1 MTPVGKWLS
10 FLCSSLPL
18 SPSVMLRTFLPI
30 SRIIRRN
37 YDSIEEILPE
47 QREPC
52 LNITDLNMLMSR
64 ISDEFKVCLLNRK
77 ENITDLDSIS
87 VCTAKVKKF
96 IQNRW
101 ENLEYHA
108 GIKDPGRR
116 ESRIS
121 ENFQQYLEF
130 RCLIFDMWKFYIF

>member
-1 MTPVGKWLS
+1 MIILS
-10 FLCSSLPL
+10 LLFFASISKCYAQAL
-18 SPSVMLRTFLPI
+18 SPNI
-30 SRIIRRN
+30 KN
-37 YDSIEEILPE
+37 QQEDCDSIEETLPE

-64 ISDEFKVCLLNRK
+64 ILDEFKVCLLNRK

-96 IQNRW
+96 IQNNRW

-108 GIKDPGRR
+108 GINDPGRG

-121 ENFQQYLEF
+121 KNF
-130 RCLIFDMWKFYIF
+130 

>member
-1 MTPVGKWLS
+1 MIILS
-10 FLCSSLPL
+10 LLFFASISKCYAQDL
-18 SPSVMLRTFLPI
+18 SPNI
-30 SRIIRRN
+30 KN
-37 YDSIEEILPE
+37 QQEDYDSIEEILPE

-77 ENITDLDSIS
+77 ENITDLGSIS

-121 ENFQQYLEF
+121 KNFQQYL
-130 RCLIFDMWKFYIF
+130 DV